1 MFISSG
7 EKAGKAGTF
16 RKELEITCCSQCW
29 HCSCNKVLANRMFSI
44 TVGDCFDWQNKLH
57 STRLILKFNIR
68 IQNPLIIRRFFTVN
82 WLQLGYSDQPL
93 HNQILLLVKW
103 IQVLQVSLNSKIF
116 HQIHQKISV
125 LEYLWQKYFSQY
137 WETTSKNGNSIFGLW
152 DSYIERYIVTKL

>member
-1 MFISSG
+1 MFISSRK
-7 EKAGKAGTF
+7 KAGKVETF
-16 RKELEITCCSQCW
+16 PKWVEVTFWSQCW

-68 IQNPLIIRRFFTVN
+68 IQNPPIIRRFFTVN

-93 HNQILLLVKW
+93 NNQIPLLVKW
-103 IQVLQVSLNSKIF
+103 IQVLQISLNSKIS
-116 HQIHQKISV
+116 HQIHKKISV

-137 WETTSKNGNSIFGLW
+137 WETTSKYGNSIFGLW